1 MFHVI
6 KYVEREEVKDLED
19 DGTSELLNLKDMI
32 NDVQEASDV
41 ISKDKVGKKMKNKKN
56 YKKSYRNECCANAGT
71 RHSMAQIVQD
81 IRSNR

>member
-41 ISKDKVGKKMKNKKN
+41 ISKDKVGKKNEEQEKLQKKLQ
-56 YKKSYRNECCANAGT
+56 K
-71 RHSMAQIVQD
+71 
-81 IRSNR
+81 